1 MKPYRGMSA
10 SIALLVGSL
19 AVSGCTG
26 TTVLPS
32 VAHQDAV
39 KKYSTVAVGDIT
51 GSDELW
57 HNYAI
62 EIHRALATELTES
75 KSFSQ
80 VQDPAP
86 RPPSI
91 DALVISGHITD
102 VDKGS
107 AAARWIVGFG
117 AGRAHMTA
125 EFELKDGG
133 GNRIGTYSVRK
144 TYAGGAG
151 IGGPGFLDMDDLAGK
166 LGKAAGESLANWE
179 KTGKLEER

>member
-1 MKPYRGMSA
+1 
-10 SIALLVGSL
+10 
-19 AVSGCTG
+19 
-26 TTVLPS
+26 
-32 VAHQDAV
+32 V

-133 GNRIGTYSVRK
+133 GNRISLEGCVMRGRAWRLGRRDIVRPRRRRAPWCGPSASPLERMSRLGALC
-144 TYAGGAG
+144 YA
-151 IGGPGFLDMDDLAGK
+151 
-166 LGKAAGESLANWE
+166 
-179 KTGKLEER
+179 